1 MTDPKFQARK
11 LGELMCTVTELIL
24 WQPAASWVQE
34 RAHGSTLAC
43 RVGSGQATYHRF
55 DPQRKQHQITYGLRM
70 IQAKQQP
77 DTATGWLSA
86 REIHKRGYFEGELS
100 TLNLLAHTCCHEFAH
115 LLQHSAGHRYRGSV
129 HNRYF
134 YNILDELHE
143 SGGAGA
149 VRQALAEHSQQL
161 GMALSE
167 RSFEL
172 PDTRLQRAEWSVG
185 DTVLFAHGLHEFQ
198 GEITRVNRKT
208 CTVDG
213 TGRFLGKRY
222 RVPMQMLQR
231 ATQQGAATL

>member
-1 MTDPKFQARK
+1 MTIPNTQAQN
-11 LGELMCTVTELIL
+11 LGRLMCEVTQTIL

-134 YNILDELHE
+134 YNILDDLHE
-143 SGGAGA
+143 SGRSEAA
-149 VRQALAEHSQQL
+149 REALAKQASEYQI
-161 GMALSE
+161 ALSNE
-167 RSFEL
+167 PFQLAEPALQPSLWQIKDAVTFSSG
-172 PDTRLQRAEWSVG
+172 TR
-185 DTVLFAHGLHEFQ
+185 EFR
-198 GEITRVNRKT
+198 GEIIRVNRKT
-208 CTVDG
+208 CTVNG
-213 TGRFLGKRY
+213 TGRFRGQRY
-222 RVPMQMLQR
+222 RVPMSMLR
-231 ATQQGAATL
+231 KAY